1 VVTLS
6 AVTDR
11 INGAVVGA
19 LVGVLLVGACGGG
32 EDREPEKSG
41 TSTSLP
47 RSEPVSILT
56 SLAIAAT
63 EGSEPIATGKVLE
76 GSTLGGSP
84 LCVGGTIRDSH
95 ANSDPAVEPYGLIA
109 RTITCPHGTLKIG
122 VTPETGQSQTQT
134 GSWTLVSG
142 TGAFDGLS
150 GSGKMEVTYDPDHN
164 ALARETL
171 TGTVTA
177 ES

>member
-1 VVTLS
+1 M
-6 AVTDR
+6 R
-11 INGAVVGA
+11 RAVVLV

-32 EDREPEKSG
+32 EDGASD
-41 TSTSLP
+41 TSAASTTEQGG
-47 RSEPVSILT
+47 EPVVIRT
-56 SLAIAAT
+56 SMIIAAT
-63 EGSEPIATGKVLE
+63 EGAEPIATGEVLE

-84 LCVGGTIRDSH
+84 FCVGGTILDSH
-95 ANSDPAVEPYGLIA
+95 ASLDPAMEPYGLVD
-109 RTITCPHGTLKIG
+109 RTITCPDGTVRVG
-122 VTPETGQSQTQT
+122 FTPEEPQGLTQT

-150 GSGKMEVTYDPDHN
+150 GSGRMEVTYDPDHN

>member
-1 VVTLS
+1 LS

-32 EDREPEKSG
+32 VDGESEKSG
-41 TSTSLP
+41 ASTSPP
-47 RSEPVSILT
+47 RSEAVSIRT

-63 EGSEPIATGKVLE
+63 EGSEPIATGEVLE

-84 LCVGGTIRDSH
+84 FCTGGTIRDSH
-95 ANSDPAVEPYGLIA
+95 ASSDPAVEPYGLIA
-109 RTITCPHGTLKIG
+109 RTITCPNGTLKFG
-122 VTPETGQSQTQT
+122 VTPETGQSLIQK

-150 GSGKMEVTYDPDHN
+150 GSGTMEVTYDHDDG
-164 ALARETL
+164 ALAREAL
-171 TGTVTA
+171 TGTVTG

>member
-1 VVTLS
+1 MS

-11 INGAVVGA
+11 INGAVVAA
-19 LVGVLLVGACGGG
+19 LLGVLLVGACGSG
-32 EDREPEKSG
+32 EDGESEKSG

-76 GSTLGGSP
+76 GSTIGDSP
-84 LCVGGTIRDSH
+84 FCVGGTIRDSH
-95 ANSDPAVEPYGLIA
+95 A
-109 RTITCPHGTLKIG
+109 
-122 VTPETGQSQTQT
+122 
-134 GSWTLVSG
+134 
-142 TGAFDGLS
+142 
-150 GSGKMEVTYDPDHN
+150 
-164 ALARETL
+164 L

-177 ES
+177 DSR